1 MKLFKL
7 NHEYYTFI
15 SGAIISIAISLMFE
29 AVKNSDLLPL
39 LLCLSSMLLMLF
51 SSVLCFVLSFRV
63 KITQETFVKNL
74 EVQEALRHNDP
85 EAAWNNTILTEEGKI
100 NHNGKILLTLFIATV
115 VTCVGSLVLYFL
127 SIIL

>member
-51 SSVLCFVLSFRV
+51 SSVLCFVLSIRV
-63 KITQETFVKNL
+63 KITQETFIKNL
-74 EVQEALRHNDP
+74 EVQEALRYNDP
-85 EAAWNNTILTEEGKI
+85 KAAWNDTVFAGEGRL
-100 NHNGKILLTLFIATV
+100 NHNGKILLTLFITTML
-115 VTCVGSLVLYFL
+115 TCVGSLVLYLF
-127 SIIL
+127 SIIM